1 MQGQMKRTFAR
12 HRIGLIVVLLALC
25 LLLTSCGGKDYSG
38 TYKGSYNVFSLTLTL
53 RSDGTYTFKQY
64 ESLTGGIT
72 ESGKYKVEGSTIY
85 YYNSSGSSLKY
96 TGEIS
101 GNKVTVGSLTMYK

>member
-1 MQGQMKRTFAR
+1 MSSSTKRRVGVITC
-12 HRIGLIVVLLALC
+12 LLALC
-25 LLLTSCGGKDYSG
+25 LLLTSCGSKDYSG

-96 TGEIS
+96 TGEIN
-101 GNKVTVGSLTMYK
+101 GNKITVGSLTMYK

>member
-1 MQGQMKRTFAR
+1 METSTRQRLK
-12 HRIGLIVVLLALC
+12 IVLYLIVLC
-25 LLLTSCGGKDYSG
+25 FLLTACGSKDYSG

-53 RSDGTYTFKQY
+53 RSDGSYTFKQY

-72 ESGKYKVEGSTIY
+72 ERGKYKVEGNTIY
-85 YYNSSGSSLKY
+85 YYDSFGNSLKY

-101 GNKVTVGSLTMYK
+101 DKKATVGSLTMYK